1 IILDT
6 PPLLGIADA
15 RTLVGLAD
23 AVMLVIKW
31 NTTPIAAVDAA
42 LAGLEQSQGEVLG
55 AVLTMVDHRSE
66 AMGGLY
72 YSARYSSYYNE

>member
-1 IILDT
+1 MKR
-6 PPLLGIADA
+6 GAAAIA
-15 RTLVGLAD
+15 V
-23 AVMLVIKW
+23 
-31 NTTPIAAVDAA
+31 AAAAA